1 MKPLPQPLARVAAQ
15 PASGLPA
22 SMMLV
27 RVFPDGIEV
36 NEQYGDSRTED
47 LLRELRR
54 LGVVGEVVFRTPCG

>member
-1 MKPLPQPLARVAAQ
+1 MKPLPQPLAGVAGE
-15 PASGLPA
+15 PAGGLPA

-47 LLRELRR
+47 LVRELRR